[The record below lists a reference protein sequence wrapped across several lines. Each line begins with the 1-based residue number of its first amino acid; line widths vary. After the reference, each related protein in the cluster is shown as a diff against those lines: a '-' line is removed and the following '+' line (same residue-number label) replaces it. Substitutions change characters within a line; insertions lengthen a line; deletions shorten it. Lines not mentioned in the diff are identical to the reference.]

1 MAKTT
6 THSNLSEALRA
17 AMNAY
22 PAEDHDDTTP
32 GLQNI
37 GNLLDERRREYD
49 ADDRLVGALT
59 AVRKAE
65 MAAGPLPL
73 TSRVREAN
81 ATRPAQLAYLRKMS
95 PAAADAAEAARAA

>member
-22 PAEDHDDTTP
+22 PAEDHDDVTP
-32 GLQNI
+32 GLRNI
-37 GNLLDERRREYD
+37 ANLLDERRGEYD
-49 ADDRLVGALT
+49 TDDRLADELT

-73 TSRVREAN
+73 AARAQEAN
-81 ATRPAQLAYLRKMS
+81 ATRSAQMKYLRKMS
-95 PAAADAAEAARAA
+95 PAAADAAEAARVT